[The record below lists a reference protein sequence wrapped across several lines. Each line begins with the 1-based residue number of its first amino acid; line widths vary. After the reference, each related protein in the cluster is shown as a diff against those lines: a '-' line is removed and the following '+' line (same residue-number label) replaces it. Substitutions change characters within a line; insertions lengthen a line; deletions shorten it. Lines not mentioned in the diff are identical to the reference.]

1 MRRSLFSFA
10 RVYSVPWEHGRMG
23 KGHTGSSAHMASA
36 KHREGHIDRDPGV
49 ADRPLRRALHAFAAE
64 PEERKRMTQLP
75 GVEKESDLP
84 ADPITRLF
92 FQRKGDYALY
102 QGTYENP
109 TNADTDRVAIAKRD
123 TPRIF
128 FSRKVIN
135 ATYDF
140 CHRLR
145 EASEQR
151 KRFVVVPATVETK
164 GAAEILFRHGLI
176 SGFRDFHNDRAFAIE
191 LKYFQN
197 ESVLNGI
204 EPVSMDATTEFEWS
218 PKMVRRQMSSFG
230 ITNKIRIY
238 VMRTWDGRIVDHIEA
253 GNEGIG
259 GRGLLMAF

>member
-1 MRRSLFSFA
+1 MRRSCLFAA

-23 KGHTGSSAHMASA
+23 EGHTGSSAHMSQA
-36 KHREGHIDRDPGV
+36 KRREGHIDRDPGV

-64 PEERKRMTQLP
+64 PAERKRLTQLP

-92 FQRKGDYALY
+92 FQRKGEYALY
-102 QGTYENP
+102 QGSFENP
-109 TNADTDRVAIAKRD
+109 TNADTDRVQIQRRQTKR
-123 TPRIF
+123 IN
-128 FSRKVIN
+128 FSRQVHN

-151 KRFVVVPATVETK
+151 KRFVVVPATTETK
-164 GAAEILFRHGLI
+164 GAAEILYRHGI
-176 SGFRDFHNDRAFAIE
+176 VAGFRDFHNDRAFAIE

-197 ESVLNGI
+197 EGVLNGI
-204 EPVSMDATTEFEWS
+204 EPVSSDATTEFEWS
-218 PKMVRRQMSSFG
+218 PKMIRRQMSSFG
-230 ITNKIRIY
+230 VTNKIRIFIL
-238 VMRTWDGRIVDHIEA
+238 RTWDGRIIDHIDA
-253 GNEGIG
+253 SSEGVG